1 MRLVSS
7 KGFALIVGALA
18 FSVAGAV
25 AAQEIRLTGVLMSG
39 PASMAIIAADGRDKV
54 VRVGQE
60 ISPGATL
67 GEVSPNGV
75 ILVRN
80 QRREW
85 LPLVGGTAAPPL
97 QFPSGP
103 QPKLTIPGATL
114 QSSDAAEPRRV
125 KSEMSSQMGVAEP
138 AR

>member
-1 MRLVSS
+1 VS
-7 KGFALIVGALA
+7 G
-18 FSVAGAV
+18 
-25 AAQEIRLTGVLMSG
+25 T
-39 PASMAIIAADGRDKV
+39 ASMAIIAADGREKV

-60 ISPGATL
+60 ITSGATL

-97 QFPSGP
+97 PFPSGP
-103 QPKLTIPGATL
+103 QPKLTIPGATS
-114 QSSDAAEPRRV
+114 QSSDAGEPRRA
-125 KSEMSSQMGVAEP
+125 KSEMSSQMGAAET